1 LKHKDKVAPIRKV
14 FLSLDQLALSAKR
27 ASLVWLGNESFS
39 AAASDWISQGRMIGH
54 QGAHRISCIRRWL
67 SEFTKAHF
75 GTLVREQPARR
86 NPLFPRLF
94 FCGLSQA
101 YARTAAV
108 FVDEFDA
115 GGF

>member
-1 LKHKDKVAPIRKV
+1 MTRSSGSP
-14 FLSLDQLALSAKR
+14 SGLSAGALFR
-27 ASLVWLGNESFS
+27 AYV
-39 AAASDWISQGRMIGH
+39 
-54 QGAHRISCIRRWL
+54 RWL